1 MITDSLE
8 EAMAPISVRS
18 HRCLAA
24 FAAAAVVA
32 LLAACDKPAAPTAS
46 GASPAPAE
54 KPTATTDATVA
65 AAGPGAA
72 NGTAGAH
79 ADAGIAWHEAANDAE
94 VDAAFAT
101 ARSENKP
108 VFVYW
113 GAKWCPPCNQVKAT
127 LFNRQDFIER
137 SRAFVPV
144 YVDGDSPGAQKIGA
158 RFKVS
163 GYPTMVLFNPQ
174 GKEVTRLPG
183 EVDPSRYTEVL
194 TLGMNASRP
203 VGAVLA
209 DALARPAALEPNDW
223 RLLAFYSWETD
234 QQQVVAKDKLPATM
248 LALANGCP
256 ASAPEAAMRLRLKA
270 LAFADEKKPPRVD
283 ASTRTA
289 VVALLGDPVR
299 TREQTDMV
307 TNYASEIV
315 RTTSVKGTP
324 ERKAL
329 VAAFDGALKRLEAD
343 TTLSRADRMQAL
355 IAQVDL
361 ARVDEPAAG
370 EPTTAHVRP
379 KPAPQL
385 PAALVADV
393 RDQVARADREITNGY
408 ERQAVIT
415 AAAYLLERAGLGDE
429 SDALLKAN
437 LAKSH
442 SPYYLMS
449 ELASNAKK
457 RGDTAEALHWY
468 REAYDKS
475 EGPAT
480 RLQWGASYI
489 VALIELAPRDE
500 KAIEAA
506 TAQLWSEAA
515 TQPDAFYM
523 RSARSLQRV
532 GEKLQAWNKGGAHRA
547 AMARLDTRLAD
558 LCAQPARSGDERA
571 TCEKLL
577 GSHGKPATQA

>member
-1 MITDSLE
+1 
-8 EAMAPISVRS
+8 
-18 HRCLAA
+18 
-24 FAAAAVVA
+24 
-32 LLAACDKPAAPTAS
+32 
-46 GASPAPAE
+46 
-54 KPTATTDATVA
+54 
-65 AAGPGAA
+65 
-72 NGTAGAH
+72 
-79 ADAGIAWHEAANDAE
+79 
-94 VDAAFAT
+94 
-101 ARSENKP
+101 
-108 VFVYW
+108 
-113 GAKWCPPCNQVKAT
+113 
-127 LFNRQDFIER
+127 
-137 SRAFVPV
+137 
-144 YVDGDSPGAQKIGA
+144 
-158 RFKVS
+158 
-163 GYPTMVLFNPQ
+163 MVLFNPQ

-183 EVDPSRYTEVL
+183 EVDPVRYTEVL

-203 VGAVLA
+203 VGAVLT
-209 DALARPAALEPNDW
+209 DALARPATLDPNDW

-234 QQQVVAKDKLPATM
+234 QQQVIAKDKLPATM
-248 LALANGCP
+248 LALANACP
-256 ASAPEAAMRLRLKA
+256 ATAPDAAMRLRLKA
-270 LAFADEKKPPRVD
+270 LAFADEKKPPRID
-283 ASTRTA
+283 APTRAA

-315 RTTSVKGTP
+315 RATSAKGTP

-329 VAAFDGALKRLEAD
+329 VASFDDALKRLEAD

-361 ARVDEPAAG
+361 ARVDEPVAAESG
-370 EPTTAHVRP
+370 TAHAARRS
-379 KPAPQL
+379 PQL
-385 PAALVADV
+385 PAELIADV
-393 RDQVARADREITNGY
+393 REQVARADREITNGY

-480 RLQWGASYI
+480 RLQWGAGYI
-489 VALIELAPRDE
+489 VALIELAPQDE
-500 KAIEAA
+500 KTIEAA

-532 GEKLQAWNKGGAHRA
+532 GEKLQAWNKGGTHRA
-547 AMARLDTRLAD
+547 AMARLDARLAD

-577 GSHGKPATQA
+577 GSHAKPAAQA